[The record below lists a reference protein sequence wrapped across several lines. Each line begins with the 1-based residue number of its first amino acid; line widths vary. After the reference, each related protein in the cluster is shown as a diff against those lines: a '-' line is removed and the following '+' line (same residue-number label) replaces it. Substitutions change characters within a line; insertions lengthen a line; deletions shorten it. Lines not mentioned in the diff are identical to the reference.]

1 MAEIELSWRNDMKL
15 TEREQSALEV
25 LRSMVE
31 RRCFDVLRE
40 QEQLTYT
47 IGVQANYNVQP
58 AAHEDLSIH
67 LSTASEHIARVTAFV
82 RQTLDEMQAQKF
94 SADAF
99 KAAMIP
105 LAVDEEAPQNP
116 STDNPSLWMGLLNI
130 YAETAE
136 ELTPEES
143 AKVAPIFRT
152 LTPQDVA
159 AVAKKV
165 LSTARQRE
173 IIVRPKPQQGKRT
186 FK

>member
-1 MAEIELSWRNDMKL
+1 
-15 TEREQSALEV
+15 
-25 LRSMVE
+25 
-31 RRCFDVLRE
+31 
-40 QEQLTYT
+40 
-47 IGVQANYNVQP
+47 G
-58 AAHEDLSIH
+58 
-67 LSTASEHIARVTAFV
+67 
-82 RQTLDEMQAQKF
+82 
-94 SADAF
+94 
-99 KAAMIP
+99 
-105 LAVDEEAPQNP
+105 
-116 STDNPSLWMGLLNI
+116 
-130 YAETAE
+130 E

>member
-58 AAHEDLSIH
+58 VAHEDFSIH

-82 RQTLDEMQAQKF
+82 RQTLDEMH
-94 SADAF
+94 AF

-130 YAETAE
+130 YAETGE

>member
-1 MAEIELSWRNDMKL
+1 
-15 TEREQSALEV
+15 
-25 LRSMVE
+25 
-31 RRCFDVLRE
+31 
-40 QEQLTYT
+40 
-47 IGVQANYNVQP
+47 
-58 AAHEDLSIH
+58 
-67 LSTASEHIARVTAFV
+67 
-82 RQTLDEMQAQKF
+82 
-94 SADAF
+94 
-99 KAAMIP
+99 MIP

-130 YAETAE
+130 YAETGE

-159 AVAKKV
+159 AVAQKV